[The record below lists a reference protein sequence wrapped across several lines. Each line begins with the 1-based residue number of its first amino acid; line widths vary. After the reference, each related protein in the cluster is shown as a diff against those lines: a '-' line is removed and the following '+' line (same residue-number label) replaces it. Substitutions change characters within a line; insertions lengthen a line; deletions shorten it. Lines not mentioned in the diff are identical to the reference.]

1 MKPLW
6 YLTYK
11 TFLNGTK
18 RALSS
23 PRRLIG
29 LLFFVG
35 YYFMFFVRPAMMPPR
50 GRFRMPDQV
59 AGKLDF
65 PPFEVIDAFSFA
77 ILAGLSMFMMLGVAA
92 QQAAFKP
99 ADVDILFPTPVKPK
113 IVLLYRIARDYLF
126 TLLLPLFL
134 ALVGLRPVMMGWEA
148 VFRNMPHPE
157 YSTLTM
163 RSLMVSWSLMAMSWV
178 TISYAIS
185 LLINRSDRASTRNKR
200 ILGWSIAVLVL
211 GTLAFV
217 VWRSQTIDGLGGVLE
232 LSRAPLLRSVFF
244 TATLANQMVLGPLE
258 GNLGMAALGATGLL
272 ALILGSL
279 YVAITQA
286 GWMYDQAAVKGFDT
300 ANVRLAQRRGDTMG
314 AIAEMARLGK
324 VKAGRRT
331 FVHRLR
337 MAGPWALMW
346 KEFFLQTRGMLG
358 MLLLLGLMGVG
369 MSLLPALIPQ
379 RRGDMSTPAFFFTM
393 QATALFMMT
402 IAISQTGFI
411 EVLRRV
417 DLQKP
422 LPFSAPRIVLFEV
435 ASKALLGIVVSVLAA
450 LVAWIL
456 NPALGPFVLAALI
469 YSPALSL
476 LLSSTVFLTT
486 IMFPDVD
493 DPTQRQFRSLVMML
507 AIIILGLPPTGA
519 FLGLW
524 FLGLPAWV
532 AALVGSVVCLGVS
545 VLSCFISGKLYEA
558 FNPSE

>member
-1 MKPLW
+1 MKALW

-35 YYFMFFVRPAMMPPR
+35 YYFMVFIRPALYSPR
-50 GRFRMPDQV
+50 GDFRLPGQV
-59 AGKLDF
+59 VGKLEF
-65 PPFEVIDAFSFA
+65 PPFEVIDAFSFS

-92 QQAAFKP
+92 QQTAFKP
-99 ADVDILFPTPVKPK
+99 SDVDVLFPTPVNPK
-113 IVLLYRIARDYLF
+113 VVLLFRIARDYLF
-126 TLLLPLFL
+126 TLLLPLML
-134 ALVGLRPVMMGWEA
+134 AVLGMRPVMMGWEA

-157 YSTLTM
+157 YSGLTM
-163 RSLMVSWSLMAMSWV
+163 RALLASWSLMAMCWV
-178 TISYAIS
+178 TITYAIS

-200 ILGWSIAVLVL
+200 ILGWTMAVLIL
-211 GTLAFV
+211 GTLGYI
-217 VWRSQTIDGLGGVLE
+217 VWRSSRIEDLGGILE
-232 LSRAPLLRSVFF
+232 LVRSPILRSVFF

-258 GNLGMAALGATGLL
+258 GDLLMAALGGGGLV
-272 ALILGSL
+272 AIIAGAL

-286 GWMYDQAAVKGFDT
+286 GWMYDQAAVKGFDN
-300 ANVRLAQRRGDTMG
+300 ASVRLAQRRGDTMG

-324 VKAGRRT
+324 IKAGRKT

-346 KEFFLQTRGMLG
+346 KEFFLQTRGMMG
-358 MLLLLGLMGVG
+358 MLVLLGLMGIVIC
-369 MSLLPALIPQ
+369 LLPAMITPKK
-379 RRGDMSTPAFFFTM
+379 GDMGTPAFFFIM
-393 QATALFMMT
+393 QASALFMMT
-402 IAISQTGFI
+402 MAIAQTGFI

-417 DLQKP
+417 DTQKP
-422 LPFSAPRIVLFEV
+422 LPFSAPLVVLIEV
-435 ASKALLGIVVSVLAA
+435 ASKALLGIVVSVIASLIA
-450 LVAWIL
+450 LII
-456 NPALGPFVLAALI
+456 NPPLWPYVLAALI
-469 YSPALSL
+469 YSPSLSL

-493 DPTQRQFRSLVMML
+493 DPTQRQFRGLIMIL

-519 FLGLW
+519 FIGIWALGM
-524 FLGLPAWV
+524 PAWI
-532 AALVGSVVCLGVS
+532 AAIIGGIICLGMSALACVVS
-545 VLSCFISGKLYEA
+545 GRLYES